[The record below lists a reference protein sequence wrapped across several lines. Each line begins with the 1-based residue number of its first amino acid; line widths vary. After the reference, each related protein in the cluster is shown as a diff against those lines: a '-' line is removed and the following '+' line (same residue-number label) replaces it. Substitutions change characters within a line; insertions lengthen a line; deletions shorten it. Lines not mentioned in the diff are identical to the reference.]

1 MAEWSKA
8 AVLKTVMSKGIAG
21 SNPAPT
27 AIYLKI
33 KQCCVERCES
43 GRSGLPAKQLWRKPS
58 WVRIPSSPLYAPVAQ
73 WNRASDYG
81 SEGQG
86 FESSRAL
93 FSFYFAEL
101 MADQFWMRKALEAAY
116 QGTQVGEVPVGA
128 IIIKDETVLSVAH
141 NQREQTKD
149 PTAHAELIAIR
160 TAALATGDWRLT
172 DTTLYVTLEPCPMCA
187 GAILLAR
194 IPRVVYAT
202 SDPKSGAARTLFN
215 LLQDERLNHQVDIV
229 EGVLA
234 EESRRL
240 LQSFFRERRS

>member
-1 MAEWSKA
+1 
-8 AVLKTVMSKGIAG
+8 
-21 SNPAPT
+21 
-27 AIYLKI
+27 
-33 KQCCVERCES
+33 
-43 GRSGLPAKQLWRKPS
+43 
-58 WVRIPSSPLYAPVAQ
+58 
-73 WNRASDYG
+73 
-81 SEGQG
+81 
-86 FESSRAL
+86 
-93 FSFYFAEL
+93 
-101 MADQFWMRKALEAAY
+101 MADQFWMRKALEAAH
-116 QGTQVGEVPVGA
+116 QSAQMGEVPVGA
-128 IIIKDETVLSVAH
+128 VIIKNETVLAVAH

-194 IPRVVYAT
+194 IPRVVYAA
-202 SDPKSGAARTLFN
+202 SDPKSGAAGTLFN

-234 EESRRL
+234 EESRKL

>member
-1 MAEWSKA
+1 
-8 AVLKTVMSKGIAG
+8 
-21 SNPAPT
+21 
-27 AIYLKI
+27 
-33 KQCCVERCES
+33 
-43 GRSGLPAKQLWRKPS
+43 
-58 WVRIPSSPLYAPVAQ
+58 
-73 WNRASDYG
+73 
-81 SEGQG
+81 
-86 FESSRAL
+86 
-93 FSFYFAEL
+93 
-101 MADQFWMRKALEAAY
+101 MADQFWMCKALEAAC
-116 QGTQVGEVPVGA
+116 QGAQVGEVPVGA
-128 IIIKDETVLSVAH
+128 VIIKDETVLSVAH

-202 SDPKSGAARTLFN
+202 SDPKSGAAGTLFN
-215 LLQDERLNHQVDIV
+215 LLQDERLNHQVDII

-240 LQSFFRERRS
+240 LKSFFRERRS

>member
-1 MAEWSKA
+1 M
-8 AVLKTVMSKGIAG
+8 V
-21 SNPAPT
+21 
-27 AIYLKI
+27 
-33 KQCCVERCES
+33 
-43 GRSGLPAKQLWRKPS
+43 
-58 WVRIPSSPLYAPVAQ
+58 
-73 WNRASDYG
+73 
-81 SEGQG
+81 
-86 FESSRAL
+86 
-93 FSFYFAEL
+93 
-101 MADQFWMRKALEAAY
+101 DQFWMRKALEAAY
-116 QGTQVGEVPVGA
+116 QSAQMGEVPVGA
-128 IIIKDETVLSVAH
+128 IIIKNETVLAVAH

-202 SDPKSGAARTLFN
+202 SDPKSGAVGTLFN

-229 EGVLA
+229 AGVLA

-240 LQSFFRERRS
+240 LRAFFRERRS